1 MDWVLQVC
9 MWIPWEV
16 KKICPKLPAIC
27 AAHPLHGDQPI
38 ATKPDWSKFD
48 VCVCLSRCRAW
59 LLLQMSSLRVK
70 HQTAQTPSSKYHG
83 TQILKVVITTRI
95 IIIYNNPFALN
106 QIIFSSWPKVVRIYV
121 FNEPLYSWYSG
132 MVLHFGCPTHQR
144 WWTRI
149 INFHHISLRI
159 WHTKREAFYQD
170 EKDHNFEV
178 VATLLVKW

>member
-1 MDWVLQVC
+1 MQRIHFTAINLSLQNQIGQNLMC
-9 MWIPWEV
+9 
-16 KKICPKLPAIC
+16 
-27 AAHPLHGDQPI
+27 
-38 ATKPDWSKFD
+38 

-178 VATLLVKW
+178 AATLLVKWQFSLVQTWFKLQTFW